1 LRDGGPFIRYET
13 PLEASAVLLLVTGQP
28 NAMQYKARPPRNWG
42 RQLKGYAFGWSW
54 FDPVSSWAL
63 RRLFVPSSLLWAAA
77 EEAGTSTA
85 RFYEAAH
92 LRKDSVSERKLTEA
106 LLQVADVR
114 AKSEAKEA
122 AWQRVFF
129 GPENLD
135 NEGRRTLESARL

>member
-1 LRDGGPFIRYET
+1 
-13 PLEASAVLLLVTGQP
+13 
-28 NAMQYKARPPRNWG
+28 MQYKARPPRNWG
-42 RQLKGYAFGWSW
+42 RKLKGYAFGWSW

-92 LRKDSVSERKLTEA
+92 LRKDSVNERKLTEA

-114 AKSEAKEA
+114 AKSEREGSRMA
-122 AWQRVFF
+122 ARVFWA
-129 GPENLD
+129 
-135 NEGRRTLESARL
+135 RRLGQRRPPHARV